1 MLIALSI
8 MYILRNS
15 QWACLFTE
23 RAHFQCNKL
32 STQTHLS
39 FLKWDSDSIM
49 LSALG
54 ISGANGIDDPLNGKE
69 D

>member
-8 MYILRNS
+8 ILRNS

-32 STQTHLS
+32 STQTPLS

-54 ISGANGIDDPLNGKE
+54 IWGANGIDDPLNGKE